1 MHRRAFGARE
11 KLSSSKLKLI
21 VMLMP
26 ERDEQASS
34 GSENNST
41 EVEAD
46 NIYIYSQTLQRID
59 IIHRALASVDL
70 DGSFLQG
77 WSVNVSAIDCQC
89 IAPLHGAEEVA
100 PQYGEISFEHRG
112 VTEYD
117 EITFQNRYHVIIGG
131 LCQRRLPD
139 NVTRLQ
145 QQLSWKISP
154 GCTSASPSF
163 SNRRSEYRP
172 TAAESS
178 CAGERVG
185 GAIAAQ
191 TAGVSSGPRRAALF
205 VDLSDHGQLLAQAI
219 QPHAETSNILLQPV
233 LPRNVTDLPTTDAVL
248 RDLGAT
254 NSTLIILSCT
264 PASAR
269 QLLERASTH
278 ELLHGGR
285 TPATWLLDEWSSAEL
300 LLRGALS
307 GLHGVEN
314 VEGLQRMADMGPSG
328 ISFVADWD
336 PIHPGFLHDHGAPRN
351 LSDLQSVL
359 LSDTAYA
366 LAHAM
371 RAVGGASPAW
381 GSAGALSLP
390 LGEALQ
396 RVSFPGATGHVSF
409 VPGGRMRCGGEVW
422 RVRGLPASD
431 GGGPVQR
438 LALLHAGGCGS
449 DKAKAKTHADG
460 RSKIAGDS
468 EVHVSGSP
476 DAARR
481 GSAYHLPA
489 QRGSGEAGGVHT
501 ADGGGEGA
509 TVTEQRSTMATG
521 SVHGVTAEPGR
532 QSGRRRRLAQ
542 EGWWGRDGSERDY
555 GGAVDGSGR
564 EKGGGAVTGVA
575 ARGMSVLRDMEGGA
589 ASADQQR
596 TYWAAREDVRQARPF
611 FKQPVMRPERH
622 QAAHRERARSARG
635 KGWEIE
641 ESVYAARKFQCD
653 AHDFCDTLQV
663 EAKRFALEW
672 RHLTSRARFKQL
684 VAHEGDGEGVNEE
697 LQKVKQVLR
706 RHYGVLHQAYVHFRC
721 CGAGRDTGAGED
733 AHLLTQSNF
742 SVLLKEC
749 SIVDNRSR
757 HCRQS
762 DCDTMFIALKV
773 PDRVVKEPPN
783 PNGRA
788 MARYE
793 LLEMVVRLAAA
804 KYGMGTHG
812 GLAECVDTLCMDISN
827 HLGTA
832 AKLDPNEFRREQLYC
847 EEMDSL
853 FAAHLPFLNV
863 LYRLFKARDKSKQ
876 LGLEHW
882 MAVLERANLVGP
894 HTGVYK
900 REAKEIFSVSQMVVV
915 DEAKRARA
923 TTLTFVDFLEA
934 LARLAQQISPPSE
947 QDLQVYAA
955 TLKQRERRNS
965 TDLLWSSQDLA
976 GDDDEKDDSP
986 LSLFDFYSKVDPE
999 DAERIR
1005 RASAEV
1011 ETPST
1016 RPLHVKTAT
1025 LLNFLIDTF
1034 KVQWDASNEVD
1045 LVKRTNVMLK
1055 MMRAS

>member
-163 SNRRSEYRP
+163 SNRR
-172 TAAESS
+172 
-178 CAGERVG
+178 
-185 GAIAAQ
+185 I
-191 TAGVSSGPRRAALF
+191 
-205 VDLSDHGQLLAQAI
+205 
-219 QPHAETSNILLQPV
+219 
-233 LPRNVTDLPTTDAVL
+233 L

-336 PIHPGFLHDHGAPRN
+336 PIHPGFLHDHGALRN

-449 DKAKAKTHADG
+449 DKAQAKTHADG

-542 EGWWGRDGSERDY
+542 GGEEKGWWGR
-555 GGAVDGSGR
+555 GR
-564 EKGGGAVTGVA
+564 EWPREDGGAVTEV
-575 ARGMSVLRDMEGGA
+575 
-589 ASADQQR
+589 
-596 TYWAAREDVRQARPF
+596 ARED
-611 FKQPVMRPERH
+611 EG
-622 QAAHRERARSARG
+622 S
-635 KGWEIE
+635 
-641 ESVYAARKFQCD
+641 
-653 AHDFCDTLQV
+653 
-663 EAKRFALEW
+663 EA
-672 RHLTSRARFKQL
+672 
-684 VAHEGDGEGVNEE
+684 
-697 LQKVKQVLR
+697 
-706 RHYGVLHQAYVHFRC
+706 
-721 CGAGRDTGAGED
+721 TG
-733 AHLLTQSNF
+733 
-742 SVLLKEC
+742 
-749 SIVDNRSR
+749 
-757 HCRQS
+757 
-762 DCDTMFIALKV
+762 
-773 PDRVVKEPPN
+773 
-783 PNGRA
+783 
-788 MARYE
+788 
-793 LLEMVVRLAAA
+793 
-804 KYGMGTHG
+804 
-812 GLAECVDTLCMDISN
+812 
-827 HLGTA
+827 
-832 AKLDPNEFRREQLYC
+832 
-847 EEMDSL
+847 
-853 FAAHLPFLNV
+853 
-863 LYRLFKARDKSKQ
+863 
-876 LGLEHW
+876 
-882 MAVLERANLVGP
+882 
-894 HTGVYK
+894 
-900 REAKEIFSVSQMVVV
+900 
-915 DEAKRARA
+915 
-923 TTLTFVDFLEA
+923 
-934 LARLAQQISPPSE
+934 SPPSE
-947 QDLQVYAA
+947 CIVPCTEASLHTMTTEECIASGPANSRVKANCLGYREYLQPNTCFPGERAA
-955 TLKQRERRNS
+955 PRVDEAGQQVTVTLEYNSWLTQNLVTELAAIYLTERFGVKVIFLDIAS
-965 TDLLWSSQDLA
+965 TGGPQGGVFRVGTEVSDAILEFWPRGKEA
-976 GDDDEKDDSP
+976 GLGP
-986 LSLFDFYSKVDPE
+986 THPCC
-999 DAERIR
+999 A
-1005 RASAEV
+1005 
-1011 ETPST
+1011 P
-1016 RPLHVKTAT
+1016 P
-1025 LLNFLIDTF
+1025 
-1034 KVQWDASNEVD
+1034 
-1045 LVKRTNVMLK
+1045 
-1055 MMRAS
+1055 